1 MQRKKEVFRI
11 GTKVE
16 VTCKEEGFLDSWYTC
31 TIIRKPRRLKDSPA
45 CKKHQKCSKLH
56 YWVEY
61 QTICDEEN
69 QSQPLRECIEASLI
83 RPLPPSSSACTTNFQ
98 MFDVVEANYSDGW
111 WVGAIVEVR
120 NINDGFKYLVAF
132 ESPYDEIEFRR
143 DELRHHLSWLGGNK
157 WTHVPKKIVQRCR
170 LDGNETVRSFQ
181 LQTIPTEISTMERMP
196 SPAERLKLATRDN
209 AEGSQSLGRKNI
221 VQALEAPPLLSQSC
235 RLSSSEGNPRCK
247 RKMNGNSKKNDC
259 KSYKKIRRV
268 GPNKEA
274 VQRFLTLL
282 EDGEEPGESGAMHE
296 RIIEQSP
303 TSDIAG
309 SHCISQTNELQISE
323 IVDEIIDIEEVV
335 DKQGDWQSNALVVYP
350 NPTLNQHS
358 QPHLASVS
366 LHPLSDQSLTWLF
379 TKRSEMWKESMEI
392 VLYTSTNP
400 ALTECSKPHPATVV
414 PISDQSRTWPFT
426 MRSKMWKVIK
436 SMEVFK
442 RVPQMLHFSPLTE
455 HKEDMREGIAIC
467 MMMKFAYE
475 VERITSVSPDDLQRT
490 NIIHDILGNL
500 KELEPHGFNTTPL
513 EVYLNELLETM
524 DRENKLQEDLDKVKS
539 GVRECQAEK
548 NDADR
553 KLSELVEQMKS
564 FEAQLNSAKSVKDLK
579 EQQLSELESKK
590 DIISSELHHIR
601 LTKKPFQW

>member
-1 MQRKKEVFRI
+1 M
-11 GTKVE
+11 
-16 VTCKEEGFLDSWYTC
+16 
-31 TIIRKPRRLKDSPA
+31 
-45 CKKHQKCSKLH
+45 
-56 YWVEY
+56 
-61 QTICDEEN
+61 N
-69 QSQPLRECIEASLI
+69 
-83 RPLPPSSSACTTNFQ
+83 
-98 MFDVVEANYSDGW
+98 
-111 WVGAIVEVR
+111 IVEVR

-196 SPAERLKLATRDN
+196 SPAERLKLETRDN

-274 VQRFLTLL
+274 AQRFLTLL
-282 EDGEEPGESGAMHE
+282 ED
-296 RIIEQSP
+296 
-303 TSDIAG
+303 
-309 SHCISQTNELQISE
+309 
-323 IVDEIIDIEEVV
+323 
-335 DKQGDWQSNALVVYP
+335 GDWQSNALVVYP

-426 MRSKMWKVIK
+426 MRSKMW
-436 SMEVFK
+436 K

-524 DRENKLQEDLDKVKS
+524 DRENKLQEDLDKVES